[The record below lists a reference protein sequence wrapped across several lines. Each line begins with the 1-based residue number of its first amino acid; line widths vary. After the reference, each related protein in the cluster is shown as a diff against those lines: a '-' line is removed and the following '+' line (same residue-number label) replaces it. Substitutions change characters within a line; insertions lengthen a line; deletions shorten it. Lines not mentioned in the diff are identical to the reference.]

1 MPYINWLSK
10 NIYLPF
16 SDIVTGQ
23 SIFKKLQ
30 FLEKSQWWSRKE
42 IDEYQ
47 NEKLR
52 ALIKHSVTS
61 VPYYKDLFEKN
72 NLSIEDIQTKGDL
85 YKIPILTKEEIKRQ
99 GIDRFSSTTYPKN
112 QIISESS
119 SGSTGEPLFYK
130 TTKEAYS
137 INIAANLR
145 GWQWTGFNLGDR
157 YIKLSQNSRNNPRKK
172 LQDKISNNLY
182 LATNPLIDSN
192 FEFILNQIENYKPK
206 IIRCYPDPL
215 LFLARYKKQHPKF
228 KYQPK
233 VITTTGNTL
242 YAETRKEIEEAFS
255 CKVFDSYNCE
265 GNPNVFECET
275 HDRYHSSEEYGISEV
290 LDENSKIVNKGIGR
304 LISTDLYNYAHPFI
318 RYETQDQ
325 VELLNDR
332 CSCGRELL
340 SIKRILGRAS
350 DVLDTPN
357 GKFIVHHFTSFF
369 SLLNSPLK
377 KSVESFQV
385 IGYEN
390 KVVFNLVVNNQF
402 NSEISEYIKN
412 YWMVKFNNVVDIN
425 VVLEIP
431 LTKSGKRK
439 FIINEKQT

>member
-1 MPYINWLSK
+1 MKYSNWLSK
-10 NIYLPF
+10 NIYLPI

-23 SIFKKLQ
+23 SIYKKLH

-52 ALIKHSVTS
+52 KLIKHSVTS

-72 NLSIEDIQTKGDL
+72 NLSIEDIKTKEDL
-85 YKIPILTKEEIKRQ
+85 YKIPILTKEEIKKQ
-99 GIDRFSSTTYPKN
+99 GIDRFISTNYPKN
-112 QIISESS
+112 KIVSESS

-137 INIAANLR
+137 LNIAANLR
-145 GWQWTGFNLGDR
+145 GWQWTGFKLGDR
-157 YIKLSQNSRNNPRKK
+157 YIKLSQNSRNNPLKK

-192 FEFILNQIENYKPK
+192 FEFLLKEIENYKPR

-215 LFLARYKKQHPKF
+215 LFLARYKKQHPEY

-233 VITTTGNTL
+233 AITTTGNTL
-242 YAETRKEIEEAFS
+242 YVETRKEIEDAFG
-255 CKVFDSYNCE
+255 CKIFDSYNCE
-265 GNPNVFECET
+265 SNSNVFECET
-275 HDRYHSSEEYGISEV
+275 HNGYHSAEEYGISEI
-290 LDENSKIVNKGIGR
+290 LDENNKPIHSGIGR

-325 VELLNDR
+325 VELLKER

-340 SIKRILGRAS
+340 SLKRILGRAS
-350 DVLDTPN
+350 DVLETTN
-357 GKFIVHHFTSFF
+357 GKYIVHDFTIFF
-369 SLLNSPLK
+369 SLQNSPLK

-385 IGYEN
+385 IGCEN
-390 KVVFNLVVNNQF
+390 KVVLNLVVNNRF
-402 NSEISEYIKN
+402 NSVISDYIKN
-412 YWMVKFNNVVDIN
+412 YWMVKFNEIVDVNVVKD
-425 VVLEIP
+425 IP

-439 FIINEKQT
+439 FIINEK